1 MSEGYI
7 RPIHRSENFRAGAL
21 ALFPQCQSFL
31 HSIFLAVQATALN
44 GTADK
49 RLLVRGKINFHRLR

>member
-1 MSEGYI
+1 
-7 RPIHRSENFRAGAL
+7 
-21 ALFPQCQSFL
+21 
-31 HSIFLAVQATALN
+31 VQATALN